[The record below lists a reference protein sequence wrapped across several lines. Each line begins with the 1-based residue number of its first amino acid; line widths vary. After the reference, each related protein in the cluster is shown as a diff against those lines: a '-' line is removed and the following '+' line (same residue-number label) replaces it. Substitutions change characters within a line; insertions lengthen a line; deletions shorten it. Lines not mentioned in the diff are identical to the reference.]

1 MLLVRS
7 TVLDIAPRMLQTRQS
22 GGSYLYHIKRLLDD
36 EARRTIEDII
46 PYENVIHDSLSLL
59 IGADRERAKTHDSL
73 PG

>member
-1 MLLVRS
+1 MPLVKS

-22 GGSYLYHIKRLLDD
+22 RGSYLYHIKRLLDD

-59 IGADRERAKTHDSL
+59 ISADTERAKTHDSL